1 MKNIFEKILAS
12 KSGWLLLI
20 LVLLAVNILSS
31 FVHTRVDL
39 TKEKRY
45 TLTKASR
52 NLLIALDDD
61 VQIDVFLK
69 GEFPAGFRKL
79 AKSTEEFLQLLKDR
93 NGSKIHYRF
102 ISPEETIP
110 GTNENYGDSLVN
122 LGAVPINLTVQKK
135 AGESSNIIF
144 PVAVMHYQ
152 GKQALINLY
161 PGVSGRIS
169 QEEIN
174 SAEALMEYQF
184 AKGLD
189 KIIKTNKTG
198 VAYSVGNGEPT
209 DARSYDLAQTLGK
222 DYQFKILNLQ
232 KEAAVPK
239 AVDVLMIVKPK
250 IRFTE
255 EEKFKIDQFVMR
267 GGKLLCFIDNLFAE
281 QDSLAFRPQ
290 TIAFD
295 RNLNLTDLF
304 FRYGLRINTDLIMDL
319 QCDMIP
325 FVVGGT
331 AENPQYEFLHW
342 NYYPL
347 FSPANN
353 QSLSKNL
360 GYVSSRFAN
369 SIDTIKV
376 ADIIKTPLLVSSV
389 NSRTISTPALISLNE
404 NKNVPEDDKFKR
416 NAIQVAMMLEGKF
429 TSLYKNRLTKAQSDS
444 LAATGGQFGSLSP
457 DNKMIIVADGDI
469 VLNDIIPPGGA
480 NNEPIPLPMGWNK
493 YTYGEYQKQSDYG
506 KLFVPVAN
514 REFLLNCMEYLVN
527 DPAISQTRN
536 KDIVLRLL
544 DSKKVTE
551 KKSLWQF
558 INIGLP
564 VMLVIIAGFIYQ
576 QVRKR
581 KYAA

>member
-1 MKNIFEKILAS
+1 MKNLFEKILAS
-12 KSGWLLLI
+12 KFGLLFLLFFLI
-20 LVLLAVNILSS
+20 AINILSS
-31 FVHTRVDL
+31 FVHSRVDL

-52 NLLIALDDD
+52 NLLVALDDD

-79 AKSTEEFLQLLKDR
+79 AKSTDEFLQLLKDR

-102 ISPEETIP
+102 ISPEEKMP
-110 GTNENYGDSLVN
+110 GTNANYGDSLVN
-122 LGAVPINLTVQKK
+122 MGAVPINLTVQKK
-135 AGESSNIIF
+135 AGESRNIIF
-144 PVAVMHYQ
+144 PVAVMHYND
-152 GKQALINLY
+152 KQILVNLY

-189 KIIKTNKTG
+189 KITKTNKTG
-198 VAYSVGNGEPT
+198 IAYNVGNGEPT
-209 DARSYDLAQTLGK
+209 NWRPYDLVQALKK
-222 DYQFKILNLQ
+222 DYQFGMLNLQ
-232 KEAAVPK
+232 IETTIPK
-239 AVDVLMIVKPK
+239 GVDVLMIVKPTVT
-250 IRFTE
+250 FSE

-281 QDSLAFRPQ
+281 QDSLAFKPE

-304 FRYGLRINTDLIMDL
+304 FRYGLRINTDLVMDL

-347 FSPANN
+347 LSPAKN

-360 GYVSSRFAN
+360 GYVASRFAN

-376 ADIIKTPLLVSSV
+376 ADVVKTPLLVSSP
-389 NSRTISTPALISLNE
+389 NSRIISTPALISLNE
-404 NKNVPEDDKFKR
+404 NKNVPEDGKFKQ
-416 NAIQVAMMLEGKF
+416 NAIPVAMMLEGKF
-429 TSLYKNRLTKAQSDS
+429 TSLYKNRATKAQIDS
-444 LAATGGQFGSLSP
+444 LAAIGGQFSP
-457 DNKMIIVADGDI
+457 VSAENKMIIVADGDI
-469 VLNDIIPPGGA
+469 VLNEIIPGGA
-480 NNEPIPLPMGWNK
+480 NSEPIPLPMGWNK

-506 KLFVPVAN
+506 KLFIPVAN

-564 VMLVIIAGFIYQ
+564 VLLVIIAGLIYQ
-576 QVRKR
+576 QLRKR